1 MAVNAL
7 HSFPSVVER
16 AGLPK
21 GFIGGDFPTFKNTY
35 VAPLDNNPIHKDGM
49 EWAKRYVQARA
60 RINTMNARNYDMGGS
75 RNYLPK
81 PQPQGSFFRIQG
93 DSGSNRYGYGMS
105 EDLRGQGGAF
115 RTKPGADYGRRKL
128 RQRGQQLEQ
137 MAMEAEMGMPVGLP
151 GTQVPVPL
159 DEQETKNVAL
169 DLAMSSI
176 VANYTSGTWDE
187 IKEDEIS
194 KVFNTLRTD
203 GLKLPYTDLKEYY
216 DDFINIATSLRD
228 EDDGEDERK
237 IPKAKGLGLY
247 RIFLILAVLLSS
259 INLDEKARKA
269 YLSSQVKRIL
279 KVRSYDEEPLTDL
292 PPRVLDVSRGRL
304 PRRVAEEEAEE
315 EPEMVAPMPPPMP
328 SMVPMGEEAEEGVEE
343 GEEEAEEGVE
353 EVEGAEA
360 SATSAVAPLSGE
372 LPVFRQITN
381 ADKALYVRVRKQA
394 LERVFADVRRVLERT
409 GRSSFNA
416 SAKAD
421 VLNQRFE
428 AYYVEELAKAGFRP
442 QRPPSFRLF
451 DKSSRDILPTDT
463 YAKWS
468 KRG

>member
-1 MAVNAL
+1 MGA
-7 HSFPSVVER
+7 ET
-16 AGLPK
+16 GL
-21 GFIGGDFPTFKNTY
+21 
-35 VAPLDNNPIHKDGM
+35 
-49 EWAKRYVQARA
+49 
-60 RINTMNARNYDMGGS
+60 
-75 RNYLPK
+75 
-81 PQPQGSFFRIQG
+81 
-93 DSGSNRYGYGMS
+93 
-105 EDLRGQGGAF
+105 
-115 RTKPGADYGRRKL
+115 
-128 RQRGQQLEQ
+128 
-137 MAMEAEMGMPVGLP
+137 PVGLQ

-203 GLKLPYTDLKEYY
+203 GLKLTYTDLKEYY

-228 EDDGEDERK
+228 VDDGEEDVK

-259 INLDEKARKA
+259 INLDDKARKA

-279 KVRSYDEEPLTDL
+279 KVRSYDEEPLTAL
-292 PPRVLDVSRGRL
+292 PPSVLDVSRGRL

-328 SMVPMGEEAEEGVEE
+328 SIVPMGEGEEPVEEEEGEVVEVGEE
-343 GEEEAEEGVE
+343 GEEPVE
-353 EVEGAEA
+353 EGAEA
-360 SATSAVAPLSGE
+360 SATSAVAPPSGE

-394 LERVFADVRRVLERT
+394 LERLFTAVRRALERS

-416 SAKAD
+416 SANAD
-421 VLNQRFE
+421 ALNERFE
-428 AYYVEELAKAGFRP
+428 RFYVEELAKAGFRP

-451 DKSSRDILPTDT
+451 DASSRDILPTDT
-463 YAKWS
+463 YSKWA